1 MKLIELVVLVVHVIM
16 ALAIIATI
24 LLQSGRVA
32 GLSGLVSGG
41 AEQIFGKRKGMDEAL
56 ARYTIVV
63 AVIFGAT
70 SVILSRYHV

>member
-1 MKLIELVVLVVHVIM
+1 MKLIELVALIVHVIM
-16 ALAIIATI
+16 AVSIIATI

-56 ARYTIVV
+56 ARYTIIIAVV
-63 AVIFGAT
+63 FGVT